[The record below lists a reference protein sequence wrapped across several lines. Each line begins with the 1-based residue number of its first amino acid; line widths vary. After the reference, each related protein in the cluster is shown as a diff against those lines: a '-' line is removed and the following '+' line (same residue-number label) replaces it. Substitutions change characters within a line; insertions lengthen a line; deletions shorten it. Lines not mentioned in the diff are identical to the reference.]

1 MTDPTPAP
9 VAQPA
14 LTDEE
19 RDDGPECE
27 TCGKVECPDAALPSF
42 SEPRDCAYAPI
53 YHALKDAKD
62 CGYGCARDYTNQAVR
77 LWVVEAVE
85 RILAARDA
93 DLRERLADP
102 ALVEAV
108 LREHAW
114 GDDTAQVGHHAVY
127 CACGWKDYEASGDIY
142 ALRARHD
149 QHRATVVAAALSGE
163 AGR

>member
-1 MTDPTPAP
+1 MTSDPTGAP
-9 VAQPA
+9 VDQPA

-19 RDDGPECE
+19 REALTEHVAGRLEDPE
-27 TCGKVECPDAALPSF
+27 G
-42 SEPRDCAYAPI
+42 RDVDTEATDLI
-53 YHALKDAKD
+53 
-62 CGYGCARDYTNQAVR
+62 
-77 LWVVEAVE
+77 WVVASILSA
-85 RILAARDA
+85 RLAARDA